1 MLQVSIKKSFM
12 KKKSFLLWSLLLVG
26 LSMTA
31 CSDKNEVPGTEDG
44 EKSSFTIKLA
54 LQNSNTNTRAP
65 QSTAIPA
72 TSWSN
77 IHQVQLFLY
86 DAANTVRFSDVITP
100 SATQST
106 FTYTDVPVGTYTVVL
121 VANAKSSTDPV
132 VTSLDNGATAAE
144 WTKWTVRQKLATG
157 MLIKQKTGTF
167 PAFLGS
173 ALAAK
178 TAYVEPSEVFMGEA
192 TGVTITANTTTT
204 VPAITLKREV
214 SLMRLRLNVK
224 DGDGVV
230 NENVDKG
237 VDFAQDA
244 SILLHRLP
252 DNMKILAGNAG
263 GVSATSSTDN
273 ILSISGADVFKTAD
287 PTTGYAP
294 TTILGGNFTMWR
306 DIVVFPNNGGR
317 ANNSATTGLATAAQ
331 QYFIVVSGKGKVGHI
346 LANGTALTAET
357 TVYWSGVVKENFIP
371 NVIREVNLTLQTGGT
386 TEVPVNPTE
395 YGGLTITVSAPAPWD
410 SNIVDSNIIL

>member
-1 MLQVSIKKSFM
+1 MLQVSIKRSFM
-12 KKKSFLLWSLLLVG
+12 KKNSFLLWSLLVG

-31 CSDKNEVPGTEDG
+31 CSEKNEVSGTEDG

-54 LQNSNTNTRAP
+54 LQNTDMNTRAA
-65 QSTAIPA
+65 QSTAIPS
-72 TSWSN
+72 TSWGN

-86 DAANTVRFSDVITP
+86 DATNTVRFSDVVTP
-100 SATQST
+100 STTQST
-106 FTYTDVPVGTYTVVL
+106 FTYTDVPVGNYTVVL
-121 VANAKSSTDPV
+121 VANVKSSTDPV

-144 WTKWTVRQKLATG
+144 WTKWTVRQKSATG

-167 PAFLGS
+167 PTFTGS

-244 SILLHRLP
+244 SIMIHRLP
-252 DNMKILAGNAG
+252 DHLKILAGNAG
-263 GVSATSSTDN
+263 GVTATSTVDN
-273 ILSISGADVFKTAD
+273 ILSISGTGVFKTAD

-294 TTILGGNFTMWR
+294 TAILSGNFTMWR

-317 ANNSATTGLATAAQ
+317 ANNAATTGMATAAQ
-331 QYFIVVSGKGKVGHI
+331 QYFIVVSGRGKVGHV
-346 LANGTALTAET
+346 LANGTALTQEA
-357 TVYWSGVVKENFIP
+357 TVYWSGVVKENFSP

-386 TEVPVNPTE
+386 TDVPVNPTE
-395 YGGLTITVSAPAPWD
+395 YGGLIINVNAPAPWD
-410 SNIVDSNIIL
+410 SNIVNSDIIL

>member
-1 MLQVSIKKSFM
+1 M
-12 KKKSFLLWSLLLVG
+12 KKKSFLLWSLLVG

-54 LQNSNTNTRAP
+54 LQNSNTNVTRA

-86 DAANTVRFSDVITP
+86 DATNTVRFSDVITP
-100 SATQST
+100 SSAQST
-106 FTYTDVPVGTYTVVL
+106 FTYSDVPVGTYTVVV

-144 WTKWTVRQKLATG
+144 WTKWTVRQKSAIG
-157 MLIKQKTGTF
+157 MLIKQKTGAF
-167 PAFLGS
+167 PAFFASSMTG
-173 ALAAK
+173 K
-178 TAYVEPSEVFMGEA
+178 TAYVEPSEVFMGEV
-192 TGVTITANTTTT
+192 TGVTIAANNTTV
-204 VPAITLKREV
+204 VPAIALKREV

-224 DGDGVV
+224 DGDGV
-230 NENVDKG
+230 NNDNTANG
-237 VDFAQDA
+237 VDFTQNA
-244 SILLHRLP
+244 SILIHRLP
-252 DNMKILAGNAG
+252 DNLKILAGNAG
-263 GVSATSSTDN
+263 GVSTTSTTDN

-287 PTTGYAP
+287 PTAGYAP
-294 TTILGGNFTMWR
+294 TAILGGKFTMWR

-317 ANNSATTGLATAAQ
+317 VNNAATTGMAAAAQ

-346 LANGTALTAET
+346 LANGTVLTAET

-386 TEVPVNPTE
+386 TDVPVNPTE

-410 SNIVDSNIIL
+410 SNIVESNIIL